1 MDNKGKHINFGVVFI
16 ACLMVLAIIS
26 SINTANKNSTKEK
39 EQDITKVYRSIDKKD
54 ITEDLMEVIQSGDT
68 AESTYCIGNFDMD
81 DEDVL
86 ADAVLNKSYMS
97 DSAVYLQVESGSTA
111 NKNYMYRFQMDTD
124 TDVVVSYIKYTLEH

>member
-1 MDNKGKHINFGVVFI
+1 MDNKGKHITFGVVFI
-16 ACLMVLAIIS
+16 ACLVVLAIIS

-54 ITEDLMEVIQSGDT
+54 IAEDLLEVIQSGNT

-81 DEDVL
+81 DGDVL

-97 DSAVYLQVESGSTA
+97 DSAVYLQVESDSTA
-111 NKNYMYRFQMDTD
+111 NKNYMYRFQMDTE

>member
-1 MDNKGKHINFGVVFI
+1 MDNKGKHISFGVVFI
-16 ACLMVLAIIS
+16 ACLVVLAIIS

-39 EQDITKVYRSIDKKD
+39 EQDITKVYRDIDKKD
-54 ITEDLMEVIQSGDT
+54 IAEDLMEVIQSGDT

>member
-1 MDNKGKHINFGVVFI
+1 MDKRHINFGVVFI
-16 ACLMVLAIIS
+16 VCLVVLAIIS
-26 SINTANKNSTKEK
+26 SLNIANKNSTKEK

-54 ITEDLMEVIQSGDT
+54 ITKDLLEVIKSGNT

-81 DEDVL
+81 DEDVID
-86 ADAVLNKSYMS
+86 DAVLNKSYMS
-97 DSAVYLQVESGSTA
+97 DSAIYLQVESDSTA

>member
-1 MDNKGKHINFGVVFI
+1 MDKRHINFGVVFI
-16 ACLMVLAIIS
+16 VCLVVLAIIS
-26 SINTANKNSTKEK
+26 SLNTANKNSTKEK

-54 ITEDLMEVIQSGDT
+54 ITKDLLEVIQSGDT

>member
-1 MDNKGKHINFGVVFI
+1 MDKRHINFGVVFI
-16 ACLMVLAIIS
+16 VCLVVLAIIS
-26 SINTANKNSTKEK
+26 SLNTANKNSTKEK

-54 ITEDLMEVIQSGDT
+54 ITKDLLEVIQSGNT

-81 DEDVL
+81 DEDVID
-86 ADAVLNKSYMS
+86 DAVLNKSYMS
-97 DSAVYLQVESGSTA
+97 DSAIYLQVESDSTA

>member
-1 MDNKGKHINFGVVFI
+1 MDKRHINFGAVFI
-16 ACLMVLAIIS
+16 VCLVVLAIIS
-26 SINTANKNSTKEK
+26 SVNTANKNSTKEK

-54 ITEDLMEVIQSGDT
+54 ITEDLLEVIQSGNT

-81 DEDVL
+81 DGDVL

-97 DSAVYLQVESGSTA
+97 DSAVYLQVESDSTA

>member
-1 MDNKGKHINFGVVFI
+1 MDKRHINFGVVLI
-16 ACLMVLAIIS
+16 VCLVVLAIIS
-26 SINTANKNSTKEK
+26 SVNTANKNSIKEK

-54 ITEDLMEVIQSGDT
+54 ITEDLLEVIQSGNT

-81 DEDVL
+81 DEDVI

-97 DSAVYLQVESGSTA
+97 DSAVYLQVESDSTA

>member
-1 MDNKGKHINFGVVFI
+1 
-16 ACLMVLAIIS
+16 
-26 SINTANKNSTKEK
+26 
-39 EQDITKVYRSIDKKD
+39 
-54 ITEDLMEVIQSGDT
+54 MEVIQSGDT

>member
-16 ACLMVLAIIS
+16 ACLIVLAIIS

-97 DSAVYLQVESGSTA
+97 DSAVYLQVESDSTV

>member
-1 MDNKGKHINFGVVFI
+1 MDKRHINFGVVFI
-16 ACLMVLAIIS
+16 ACLVVLAIIS
-26 SINTANKNSTKEK
+26 SLNTANKNSTKEK

-54 ITEDLMEVIQSGDT
+54 IAEDLLEVIQSGNT

-81 DEDVL
+81 NEDVI

-97 DSAVYLQVESGSTA
+97 DSAVYLQVESDSTA

>member
-1 MDNKGKHINFGVVFI
+1 MDKRHINFGVVLI
-16 ACLMVLAIIS
+16 VCLVVLAIIS
-26 SINTANKNSTKEK
+26 SVNTANKNSIKEK

-54 ITEDLMEVIQSGDT
+54 ITEDLLEVIQSGNT

-81 DEDVL
+81 DEDVI

-97 DSAVYLQVESGSTA
+97 DSAVYLQVESDSTA
-111 NKNYMYRFQMDTD
+111 NKNYMYRFQLDTD

>member
-1 MDNKGKHINFGVVFI
+1 MDKRHINFGVVFI
-16 ACLMVLAIIS
+16 ICLVVLAVIS
-26 SINTANKNSTKEK
+26 SVSTANKNSAKEK

-54 ITEDLMEVIQSGDT
+54 ITKDLLEVIKSGNT

-81 DEDVL
+81 DEDVID
-86 ADAVLNKSYMS
+86 DAVLNKSYMS
-97 DSAVYLQVESGSTA
+97 DSAVYLQVESDSTA

>member
-1 MDNKGKHINFGVVFI
+1 MDNKGKHISFGVVFI
-16 ACLMVLAIIS
+16 TCLVVLAIIS

-39 EQDITKVYRSIDKKD
+39 EQDITKVYRDIDKKD

>member
-1 MDNKGKHINFGVVFI
+1 MDKRHINFGVVFI
-16 ACLMVLAIIS
+16 ACLVVLAIIS

-39 EQDITKVYRSIDKKD
+39 EQDITKVYRDIDKKD

>member
-1 MDNKGKHINFGVVFI
+1 MDKRHINFGVVFI
-16 ACLMVLAIIS
+16 VCLVVLAIIS

-54 ITEDLMEVIQSGDT
+54 ITEDLLEVIQSGNT

-81 DEDVL
+81 NEDVL

-97 DSAVYLQVESGSTA
+97 DSAVYLQVESDSTA

>member
-16 ACLMVLAIIS
+16 ACLVVLAIIS

>member
-1 MDNKGKHINFGVVFI
+1 MDKRHINFGVVLI
-16 ACLMVLAIIS
+16 VCLVVLAIIS
-26 SINTANKNSTKEK
+26 SVNTTNKNSTKEK

-54 ITEDLMEVIQSGDT
+54 ITKDLLEVIQSGNT

-81 DEDVL
+81 DEDVI

-97 DSAVYLQVESGSTA
+97 DSAVYLQVESDSTA

>member
-1 MDNKGKHINFGVVFI
+1 MDNKGKHISFGVVFI
-16 ACLMVLAIIS
+16 VCLVVLAIIS
-26 SINTANKNSTKEK
+26 SLNTANKNSTKEK

-54 ITEDLMEVIQSGDT
+54 ITKDLLEVIQSGNT

-81 DEDVL
+81 DEDVID
-86 ADAVLNKSYMS
+86 DAVLNKSYMS
-97 DSAVYLQVESGSTA
+97 DSAVYLQVESDSTA

>member
-1 MDNKGKHINFGVVFI
+1 MNNRHVNFGVVFI
-16 ACLMVLAIIS
+16 VCLVVLAIIS
-26 SINTANKNSTKEK
+26 SINTANKKSTKEK

-54 ITEDLMEVIQSGDT
+54 ITKDLLEVIQSGNT

-81 DEDVL
+81 DEDVI

-97 DSAVYLQVESGSTA
+97 DSAVYLQVESDSTA

>member
-1 MDNKGKHINFGVVFI
+1 MDKKENFGVVFI
-16 ACLMVLAIIS
+16 VCLVVLAIIS
-26 SINTANKNSTKEK
+26 SVNIANKNSTKEK
-39 EQDITKVYRSIDKKD
+39 EQDITKIYRSIDKKD
-54 ITEDLMEVIQSGDT
+54 ITEDLLEVIQSGNT

-97 DSAVYLQVESGSTA
+97 DSAVYLQVESDSTT

>member
-1 MDNKGKHINFGVVFI
+1 MDKRHINFGVVLI
-16 ACLMVLAIIS
+16 VCLVVLAIIS
-26 SINTANKNSTKEK
+26 SVNTANKNSTKEK

-54 ITEDLMEVIQSGDT
+54 ITEDLLEVIQSGNT

-81 DEDVL
+81 DEDVI

-97 DSAVYLQVESGSTA
+97 DSAIYLQVESDSTA

>member
-1 MDNKGKHINFGVVFI
+1 MDKRHINFGVVLI
-16 ACLMVLAIIS
+16 VCLVVLAIIS
-26 SINTANKNSTKEK
+26 SVNTANKNSIKEK
-39 EQDITKVYRSIDKKD
+39 EQDITKVYRSIDKKG
-54 ITEDLMEVIQSGDT
+54 ITEDLIEVIQSGNT

-81 DEDVL
+81 DEDVI

-97 DSAVYLQVESGSTA
+97 DSAVYLQVESDSTA

>member
-16 ACLMVLAIIS
+16 ACLVVIAIIS

-97 DSAVYLQVESGSTA
+97 DSAVYLQAESGSTA

>member
-1 MDNKGKHINFGVVFI
+1 MDKRHINFGVVLI
-16 ACLMVLAIIS
+16 VCLVVLAIIS
-26 SINTANKNSTKEK
+26 SVNTANKNSIKEK

-54 ITEDLMEVIQSGDT
+54 ITEDLLEVIQSGNT

-81 DEDVL
+81 DEDVI

-97 DSAVYLQVESGSTA
+97 DSAVYLQVESDSTA

-124 TDVVVSYIKYTLEH
+124 TDVAVSYIKYTLEH

>member
-16 ACLMVLAIIS
+16 ACLVVLAIIS

-39 EQDITKVYRSIDKKD
+39 EQDITKLYRSIDNKD

-124 TDVVVSYIKYTLEH
+124 TDVVISYIKYTLEH

>member
-1 MDNKGKHINFGVVFI
+1 LDKRHINFGVVFI
-16 ACLMVLAIIS
+16 ACLVVLAIIS
-26 SINTANKNSTKEK
+26 SLNTANKNSTKEK

-54 ITEDLMEVIQSGDT
+54 ITEDLLEVIQSGDT

-97 DSAVYLQVESGSTA
+97 DSAVYLQVESDESSSV
-111 NKNYMYRFQMDTD
+111 NKNYMYRFQLDTD

>member
-1 MDNKGKHINFGVVFI
+1 MDKRHINFGVVI
-16 ACLMVLAIIS
+16 IVCLAILAILS
-26 SINTANKNSTKEK
+26 SVNTANKNSIKEK
-39 EQDITKVYRSIDKKD
+39 EQDITKVYRSIDKKG
-54 ITEDLMEVIQSGDT
+54 ITEDLLEVIQSGNT

-97 DSAVYLQVESGSTA
+97 DSAVYLQVESDSTT